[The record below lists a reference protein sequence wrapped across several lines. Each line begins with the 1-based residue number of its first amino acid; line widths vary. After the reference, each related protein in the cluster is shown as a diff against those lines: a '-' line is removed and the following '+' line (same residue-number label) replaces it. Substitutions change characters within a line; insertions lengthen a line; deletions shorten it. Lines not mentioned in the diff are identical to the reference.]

1 MRYYSST
8 AGAPTLSSSIASGVT
23 SFAVTSVSGF
33 PTSYPFTVV
42 IDPGLASEEIV
53 TVTNVAGTTLTVTR
67 GEDGS
72 SAQSHSLGA
81 TVRHMVTARDLRE
94 PQEHIAATED
104 IHGTGSGNAVV
115 GTGTTQ
121 TLTNKSISGAT
132 NTLTNI
138 AAASVTGLAAHLAAS
153 TGVHGVTGS
162 VVGTTDTQ
170 TLTNKTISG
179 ASNTLSAIPSSAVTG
194 LDSHTGSTAAHG
206 ATGAVVGTTNTQTL
220 TNKTISGASNTL
232 SNIAQSSVTNLTA
245 DLSTLT
251 TATGKVFQVV
261 ASYANLPSH
270 TEGLRVST
278 SDTDNVY
285 ISDGSAWHQIPNTIA
300 ATENLALNG
309 TLYQSFGA
317 GARNYPTTAHVS
329 KHRSGTAALNGI
341 VENLT
346 SLTMTAGTEYQLTT
360 TAFAAAYRPSAS
372 RIFYCASS
380 HGPFSIIVE
389 NTGHVFAVSWDGF
402 SGVAAYNW
410 YVSLDNCRW
419 DI

>member
-94 PQEHIAATED
+94 PQEHIAATENV
-104 IHGTGSGNAVV
+104 HGVGSGNALV

-121 TLTNKSISGAT
+121 TLTNKSISGST

-138 AAASVTGLAAHLAAS
+138 AAASVAGLSAHLAAS
-153 TGVHGVTGS
+153 SGVHGVTGS

-170 TLTNKTISG
+170 TLTNKTING
-179 ASNTLSAIPSSAVTG
+179 GSNTLSAIPSSAVTG
-194 LDSHTGSTAAHG
+194 LDTHTASTAAHG

-220 TNKTISGASNTL
+220 TNKTISGSSNTL
-232 SNIAQSSVTNLTA
+232 SNIAQSSVTNLTT
-245 DLSTLT
+245 DLATLT
-251 TATGKVFQVV
+251 TA
-261 ASYANLPSH
+261 
-270 TEGLRVST
+270 
-278 SDTDNVY
+278 
-285 ISDGSAWHQIPNTIA
+285 I
-300 ATENLALNG
+300 ATETSNRTAAISAQHATATSGNLTLDALY
-309 TLYQSFGA
+309 TSFGA
-317 GARNYPTTAHVS
+317 GSRTYPATVS
-329 KHRSGTAALNGI
+329 ASIHKSATAALNGG
-341 VENLT
+341 VKNASTLT
-346 SLTMTAGTEYQLTT
+346 LLAATEYQLTS
-360 TAFAAAYRPSAS
+360 TAMDAGFRPAKS
-372 RIFYCASS
+372 RIFPAYTS
-380 HGPFSIIVE
+380 HGPGAVIVDVS
-389 NTGHVFAVSWDGF
+389 GHIFYIVHSAITSVPAGDWYLWLDG
-402 SGVAAYNW
+402 A
-410 YVSLDNCRW
+410 RW